1 MKPTRGLSLAYIC
14 YSRGAAISEQY
25 KLFCLGVIFL
35 QSAIKLWFQRPSIST
50 PLCVAKNFGETLQV
64 EGQFPW
70 FDWRQ
75 QTWDGVTAVEKWFDA
90 FCPSAKKCS
99 FKFWIGKSQCWHL
112 FDEGRRGLPT
122 FKRSTWTSME
132 VSNELV
138 SWFITYLRDL

>member
-35 QSAIKLWFQRPSIST
+35 QSAIKLWFQRPSIGT

-70 FDWRQ
+70 FDWRNKHEMGSQ
-75 QTWDGVTAVEKWFDA
+75 LWKNDLMPFALQL
-90 FCPSAKKCS
+90 KKCS

-138 SWFITYLRDL
+138 SWFLTYLRDL